1 MSYTLSEED
10 LKRCRVITLG
20 NSDLIK
26 SIALQV
32 SKKCDVPLQA
42 IYGKSMAKPTVAA
55 RHLVMYLAHMAGL
68 SYPAIGK
75 AMNRDHTTVMDAV
88 KREKARR
95 ALESE
100 TPTV

>member
-1 MSYTLSEED
+1 MSYTLSDED
-10 LKRCRVITLG
+10 LKRCRVIALG
-20 NSDLIK
+20 NRDLIH

-42 IYGKSMAKPTVAA
+42 IYGKSVAKPIVAA

-75 AMNRDHTTVMDAV
+75 AMKRDHTTVMDAV

-100 TPTV
+100 TPAN